1 VSGCRRAA
9 WSSRP
14 RSQRFPQ
21 DHGPSEAWEESRP
34 SSFTADGE
42 GRVNHAGSPSEWL
55 REELKN
61 RYRDHPAS
69 CEFKS
74 VFSQPVI
81 HCVPRPS
88 GPCPRARL
96 PPEPGALSLP
106 VIRNGEIS
114 ILGTRQTC
122 QNGRCRQTFCTAVS
136 MVQRKNINAQSTVTP
151 NTLFTAAC
159 GSPEGPERQR
169 DDECRRRVGNC
180 VEPDLTRAPA
190 TSHASPNLSPLSPLR
205 CSPLLSVHRRA
216 AQPLRAAVAGIWC
229 RRAPSVRRCHERT
242 HIPRSLARVLCAP
255 HPAFIDALELTDC
268 IHTGGSSIHRRRPP
282 SSIHRH
288 PPSIAPNARLL
299 SSGRWLAC
307 TGQTF

>member
-1 VSGCRRAA
+1 VQRGRRAPGA
-9 WSSRP
+9 KG
-14 RSQRFPQ
+14 FHAQ
-21 DHGPSEAWEESRP
+21 DHRPSEAWEESRP

-42 GRVNHAGSPSEWL
+42 GRVNHAGSPSE
-55 REELKN
+55 ELKN

-81 HCVPRPS
+81 LHTLCPPAMLAPGSPRSPVHSFVTGHTKWRDIHIGDPS
-88 GPCPRARL
+88 NLSKWSLLSNFLHGSFNGPK
-96 PPEPGALSLP
+96 
-106 VIRNGEIS
+106 
-114 ILGTRQTC
+114 
-122 QNGRCRQTFCTAVS
+122 
-136 MVQRKNINAQSTVTP
+136 RKNINAQSTVTP

-205 CSPLLSVHRRA
+205 CSPCTVVRPSLCVPPSRAFGAAERRQA
-216 AQPLRAAVAGIWC
+216 
-229 RRAPSVRRCHERT
+229 APSRRCHERT

-255 HPAFIDALELTDC
+255 HPAFIDALELADC

-288 PPSIAPNARLL
+288 PPSIAPDARLL

>member
-1 VSGCRRAA
+1 MRPVN
-9 WSSRP
+9 SSP
-14 RSQRFPQ
+14 YSLNRS
-21 DHGPSEAWEESRP
+21 
-34 SSFTADGE
+34 
-42 GRVNHAGSPSEWL
+42 
-55 REELKN
+55 
-61 RYRDHPAS
+61 YY
-69 CEFKS
+69 
-74 VFSQPVI
+74 I
-81 HCVPRPS
+81 HCVPRP
-88 GPCPRARL
+88 CL
-96 PPEPGALSLP
+96 PPAPPGARCTLSLP

-114 ILGTRQTC
+114 ISGTRQTC

-205 CSPLLSVHRRA
+205 CSPCTVVRPSLCVPPSRAFGAAERRQA
-216 AQPLRAAVAGIWC
+216 
-229 RRAPSVRRCHERT
+229 APSRRCHERT

-255 HPAFIDALELTDC
+255 HPAFIDALELADC
-268 IHTGGSSIHRRRPP
+268 IHRGGSSIHRRRPP

-288 PPSIAPNARLL
+288 PPSIAPDARLL